1 MPIGITAVTDSKVVI
16 GELNN
21 ENEQLL
27 IAKGGQGGSSLNNF
41 NADQGT
47 SFSVSLDL
55 KLIADVGLIGFPNA
69 GKSTLLSIISRARPK
84 IASYPCKQFLNYFFS
99 NQIINIYIVL

>member
-1 MPIGITAVTDSKVVI
+1 VPIGITAVTDSKVVI

-84 IASYPCKQFLNYFFS
+84 IASYPCKQFLNYFFL